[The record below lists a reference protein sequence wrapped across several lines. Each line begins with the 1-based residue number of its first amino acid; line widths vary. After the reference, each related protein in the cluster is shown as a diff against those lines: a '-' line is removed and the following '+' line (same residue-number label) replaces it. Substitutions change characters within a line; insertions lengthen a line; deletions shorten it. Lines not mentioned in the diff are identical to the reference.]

1 MNTER
6 SLSHARNWSAH
17 EMVLLASFI
26 AIVFL
31 LAFSPVGYINL
42 PFIKATIVHIP
53 VIIGS
58 LLLGPKKGA
67 ILGFFFGLT
76 SLIINTMTPSLLSF
90 AFSPLIPLPGLG
102 KGSLLALGV
111 SFIPRILVGIVPWM
125 TAAFLRKLFKNKDL
139 NSIQMMICGIIGS
152 MTNTVL
158 VLGSIFLIFRDE
170 YAAVKGLPVNQVLY
184 VILGVVTTN
193 GLIEALVAGLLTATI
208 CLPLLKYTKLF
219 PVTSQT

>member
-1 MNTER
+1 MNTVLPSSPVRNR
-6 SLSHARNWSAH
+6 SVQ

-31 LAFSPVGYINL
+31 LAFSPIGYINL
-42 PFIKATIVHIP
+42 PFIKATVVHIP

-102 KGSLLALGV
+102 RGSLLALAV
-111 SFIPRILVGIVPWM
+111 CFVPRILVGIVPWHIG
-125 TAAFLRKLFKNKDL
+125 ALIRKITGKGLKPL
-139 NSIQMMICGIIGS
+139 QLMISGVIGS
-152 MTNTVL
+152 MTNTIF
-158 VLGSIFLIFRDE
+158 VLGLIYLIFKDE
-170 YAAVKGLPVNQVLY
+170 YAEVKNMASSQVLS

-193 GLIEALVAGLLTATI
+193 GFIEALVAGVLTATI
-208 CLPLLKYTKLF
+208 CVPLIRFTGLF
-219 PVTSQT
+219 PAGKEI